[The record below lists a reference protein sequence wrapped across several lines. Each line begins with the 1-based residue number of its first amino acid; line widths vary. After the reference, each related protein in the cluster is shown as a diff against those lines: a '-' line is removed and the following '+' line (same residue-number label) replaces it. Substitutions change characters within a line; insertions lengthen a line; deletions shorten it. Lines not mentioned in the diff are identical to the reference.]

1 MKIALEVLYQM
12 LLTLWHV
19 APWLAGIGVAFALL
33 SRLTPCN
40 QGKPWWEKRGL
51 ATDLSYWIFVPIF
64 TRYLRIWLTVCL
76 TIWIFH
82 ISDGQKIGD
91 FYTHGHGPISH
102 LPSWLQIVGYIVA
115 TDFALYWIHRGFHRG
130 MLWKYHAIHHASEDL
145 EWTSAARFHPVN
157 LALGT
162 AAVDVAALLC
172 GVSPQ
177 IFVVLGPFN
186 IITSCMV
193 HANLNWSFGPLRA
206 VIASPVFHRWHHVAD
221 LRDKNFAGTLAL
233 WDLMF
238 GTYHMPQGVL
248 PSGFGIDDKAMPE
261 GLMPQLVYP
270 LLQREA
276 ADRSVAAGAV
286 AEPAA

>member
-1 MKIALEVLYQM
+1 VKLALEALDQM
-12 LLTLWHV
+12 LLTLWHI
-19 APWLAGIGVAFALL
+19 APWLAGMGLVFALL
-33 SRLTPCN
+33 SRLMPCN
-40 QGKPWWEKRGL
+40 QGKPWWEKHGL
-51 ATDLSYWIFVPIF
+51 VTDLSYWIFAPIF

-76 TIWIFH
+76 TMWIFH
-82 ISDGQKIGD
+82 INDGQKIGD
-91 FYTHGHGPISH
+91 FYLHGHGPVSH
-102 LPSWLQIVGYIVA
+102 LPLWLQAIGYVVA

-130 MLWKYHAIHHASEDL
+130 GLWKYHAIHHASEDL

-157 LALGT
+157 LALGA
-162 AAVDVAALLC
+162 AAVDVVALLC
-172 GVSPQ
+172 GVSPD
-177 IFVVLGPFN
+177 IFLVVGPFD

-206 VIASPVFHRWHHVAD
+206 VIASPVFHRWHHVSE
-221 LRDKNFAGTLAL
+221 LRDKNFAGTFAL

-270 LLQREA
+270 LLQRER
-276 ADRSVAAGAV
+276 ADRSGAAGAV